1 MSTSVQYRR
10 GTTAE
15 HFNFIGAP
23 GEITIDTDLWS
34 VRVHDG
40 ITSGGNLLV
49 SNADLSGKADVY
61 HIHYLQDITNGEATL
76 DIILNDKANVDHS
89 HLIDDITDLQTALDG
104 KAASSHGHA
113 IGDISDLITI
123 LSSKAETVHV
133 HTIANVTGLQDAL
146 DVKSDL
152 GHVHSLSDV
161 TGLESALYGKAET
174 IHMHSIEDIG
184 GLQSILD
191 NKVDSVDLSGY
202 ASTAY
207 VDTAI
212 SNLVASAPGALDTL
226 NELSAALGDDPNF
239 ATTITNALTGKA
251 DATHTHAITD
261 VTGLQ
266 TALDGKVELDTLAE
280 VATSGSYNDLIEK
293 PTLAVVAT
301 SGSYSDLL
309 NIPAPI
315 GMHLLHIDRRRLDS
329 YIEDGSADRPFKTI
343 AAAIAK
349 ATANG
354 DGDSTP
360 YTFMIAE
367 GTYAENISLEGTGLF
382 DISIVGLG
390 RVAINPASGNALTS
404 TTGNTDLKNLV
415 IRNVEFADPIVI
427 TGSNTAD
434 QFTNVTFYDVSCA
447 ALTATCMNSLNFR
460 GGYVSGNVT
469 LTNVAWFY
477 WDGVQHDAQL
487 VTITSD
493 TTATVPSWGMANA
506 GGYFVGGKFQD
517 FALNRVGT
525 GNFNLNLNNCYTGL
539 SAGAYTIPAG
549 FTVNARNSTMRGTWT
564 NDGAM
569 NLYSTAVLNP
579 VVGTGT
585 TTFAGITG
593 ATTVHANNVVFA
605 DGTQTGAAISITDL
619 KTLVAGSADFAAFQ
633 AAMAAL

>member
-1 MSTSVQYRR
+1 MTTSVQRRR
-10 GTTAE
+10 GTSAE
-15 HFNFIGAP
+15 HAGFVGAP
-23 GEITIDTDLWS
+23 GELTVDTDFWS

-40 ITSGGNLLV
+40 LTAGGNLLALASAV
-49 SNADLSGKADVY
+49 DSKADIA
-61 HIHYLQDITNGEATL
+61 HEHFLTDITDGEATL
-76 DIILNDKANVDHS
+76 QTLLNEKANAS
-89 HLIDDITDLQTALDG
+89 HAHAIDDVTDLQLTLDG
-104 KAASSHGHA
+104 KADSSHGHA
-113 IGDISDLITI
+113 LGDVTGLISALAD
-123 LSSKAETVHV
+123 KAALVHV
-133 HTIANVTGLQDAL
+133 HAISNVIGLQDAL
-146 DVKSDL
+146 DDKSDL

-174 IHMHSIEDIG
+174 VHFHWYEDVG
-184 GLQSILD
+184 GLTDALATKADIE
-191 NKVDSVDLSGY
+191 
-202 ASTAY
+202 Y
-207 VDTAI
+207 VDTAV

-239 ATTITNALTGKA
+239 ATTITTALAGKA
-251 DATHTHAITD
+251 DVSHTHVIAD

-266 TALDGKVELDTLAE
+266 TTLDEKVDLVTLAE
-280 VATSGSYNDLIEK
+280 VATTGSYNDLIEK

-301 SGSYSDLL
+301 SGSYTDLL

-315 GMHLLHIDRRRLDS
+315 GMHLLHIDRRRLDT
-329 YIEDGSADRPFKTI
+329 YVEDGSTDRPFKTI
-343 AAAIAK
+343 ASAIAK
-349 ATANG
+349 AVANG

-367 GTYAENISLEGTGLF
+367 GTYAENIVLESTGLF
-382 DISIVGLG
+382 DVSIVGLG
-390 RVAINPASGNALTS
+390 RVAINPSSGNGLSS
-404 TTGNTDLKNLV
+404 TTGNSDLKNLV

-427 TGSNTAD
+427 TGDNTTD
-434 QFTNVTFYDVSCA
+434 QFTNVTFYNVACA

-517 FALNRVGT
+517 FTLNRVGT

-539 SAGAYTIPAG
+539 TAGAYTIPAG
-549 FTVNARNSTMRGTWT
+549 FTINARNSTMRGTWT

-569 NLYSTAVLNP
+569 NLYSTTVLNP
-579 VVGTGT
+579 VGGTGT
-585 TTFAGITG
+585 TTYAGITG
-593 ATTVHANNVVFA
+593 ADTVHANNVVFA

-619 KTLVAGSADFAAFQ
+619 KTLVAGAADYAAFQ
-633 AAMAAL
+633 TAIAAL